1 LRAGHKLHTAADF
14 ERARRVR
21 DRLTDDLFVVQCVKN
36 EKREARLGM
45 AVAIRVAGNAVCRN
59 RLRRL
64 IRESFR
70 LYRQEMPAVDVLVT
84 ARAAAAKAANRAVF
98 ESLARHWRAIGR
110 PA

>member
-1 LRAGHKLHTAADF
+1 LRSGHKLHTAAEF
-14 ERARRVR
+14 ERARRAR
-21 DRLTDDLFVVQCVKN
+21 ERLTDDLFVVQCVKN

-45 AVAIRVAGNAVCRN
+45 AVGLRAAGNAVGRN

-70 LYRQEMPAVDVLVT
+70 MHRQEMPAVDVLVT
-84 ARAAAAKAANRAVF
+84 ARAAAAKAGNRAILD
-98 ESLARHWRAIGR
+98 SLVRHWRAIAR

>member
-1 LRAGHKLHTAADF
+1 LRSGHKLHTAAEF
-14 ERARRVR
+14 ERVRRARE
-21 DRLTDDLFVVQCVKN
+21 RLTDDLFVVQCVKN

-45 AVAIRVAGNAVCRN
+45 AVGIRAAGNAVGRN

-70 LYRQEMPAVDVLVT
+70 MHRQEMPAVDVLVT
-84 ARAAAAKAANRAVF
+84 ARAAAVKAGNRAIL
-98 ESLARHWRAIGR
+98 ESLVQHWRAIGR

>member
-1 LRAGHKLHTAADF
+1 MRAGYKLHTAAEF
-14 ERARRVR
+14 ERARRTR
-21 DRLTDDLFVVQCVKN
+21 ERLTDDLFVVQCVKN
-36 EKREARLGM
+36 EEREARLGM
-45 AVAIRVAGNAVCRN
+45 AVSVRAAGNAVGRN

-70 LYRQEMPAVDVLVT
+70 MHRQEMPAVDVLVT
-84 ARAAAAKAANRAVF
+84 ARAAAAKAANHAVF